1 MIDLLGRRGAGI
13 LEALAGSA
21 CLLAFD
27 FDGTLAPIV
36 PDRHA
41 AALSAITRSL
51 LAQLSGLYPTA
62 VISGRAR
69 SDVQARLRGT
79 HVEHVIGNHGQEGPG
94 AIVAAPRALARTHER
109 LLRALHGVRGV
120 EIEDKRYS
128 LSIHYRNA
136 HDPRAALARIRAAL
150 EVLPRDLRTMSGHHV
165 VNVLPAAAQH
175 KGDALLHLWD
185 ALQPA
190 AALYLGDDVT
200 DEDVFALSGDHPLV
214 AARVGRARRSAAPYF
229 VGAQEDVDRL
239 LERLIA
245 LRRGAA

>member
-1 MIDLLGRRGAGI
+1 MIDLLGRRGVGV

-36 PDRHA
+36 ADRHA
-41 AALSAITRSL
+41 AALSSTTRSL

-69 SDVQARLRGT
+69 SDVQDRLRGT

-94 AIVAAPRALARTHER
+94 AMLAAPRALAQTHRR
-109 LLRALHGVRGV
+109 LLYELRALRGV

-136 HDPRAALARIRAAL
+136 HDPRAAVARIRAVLKA
-150 EVLPRDLRTMSGHHV
+150 LPRELRTMSGHHV
-165 VNVLPAAAQH
+165 VNVVPAAAQH
-175 KGDALLHLWD
+175 KGDALLCLWD
-185 ALQPA
+185 AQQPD

-200 DEDVFALSGDHPLV
+200 DEDVFALSSAHPLI

-229 VGAQEDVDRL
+229 VSTQADVDQL
-239 LERLIA
+239 LVLLIA
-245 LRRGAA
+245 LRRGAT